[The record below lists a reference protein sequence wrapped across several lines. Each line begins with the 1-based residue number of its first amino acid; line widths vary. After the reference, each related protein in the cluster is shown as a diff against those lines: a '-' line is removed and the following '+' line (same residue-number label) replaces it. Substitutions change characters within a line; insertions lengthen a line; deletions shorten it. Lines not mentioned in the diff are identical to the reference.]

1 MRSMADFVL
10 AACLL
15 ASVPTV
21 GTGAESAQQSA
32 QADSASV
39 QAAAAYDAKDWA
51 KSAQL
56 YEPMVQAHPEIPRLW
71 FRLATSQ
78 QELGQLDQA
87 LQTMEQGLKAG
98 VPPVFAEFSIAT
110 IYAQKG
116 DKEKTFEHLQKA
128 LDAGYNK
135 LEQFDSDAHLVSLRG
150 DPRLAKMRQE
160 VEHNL
165 KPCASTP
172 ENRQFDFWLG
182 EWNVETT
189 QGGVPAGQSKIE
201 LILGDCVIQENWQ
214 SDGNPYSG
222 KSYNIYNTALKRWE
236 QFWVDNSAGN
246 IFFYGG
252 LKDGVMDYW
261 TDEIPQPGGPA
272 LKRHLQ
278 FIKVGPDKVRQ
289 YSQGSTDGGKSW
301 KPEYDFT
308 YSRKK

>member
-21 GTGAESAQQSA
+21 GTGAESAQQSPP
-32 QADSASV
+32 ADSASV
-39 QAAAAYDAKDWA
+39 QAAAAYDAKDWV

-56 YEPMVQAHPEIPRLW
+56 YEPMVKAHPEITA
-71 FRLATSQ
+71 LAVSAGDFTA
-78 QELGQLDQA
+78 GIGTTRPGFADHGA
-87 LQTMEQGLKAG
+87 GMESRRAAG
-98 VPPVFAEFSIAT
+98 VCGVLHRHDLCAE
-110 IYAQKG
+110 G
-116 DKEKTFEHLQKA
+116 DKEMTFEHLQKA
-128 LDAGYNK
+128 PDAGYNK
-135 LEQFDSDAHLVSLRG
+135 LEQFDSDAHLASLRG

-172 ENRQFDFWLG
+172 EDRQCDFCLG
-182 EWNVETT
+182 AWNVQTT

-246 IFFYGG
+246 IFFYG
-252 LKDGVMDYW
+252 D
-261 TDEIPQPGGPA
+261 
-272 LKRHLQ
+272 
-278 FIKVGPDKVRQ
+278 
-289 YSQGSTDGGKSW
+289 
-301 KPEYDFT
+301 
-308 YSRKK
+308 

>member
-10 AACLL
+10 AGCLL
-15 ASVPTV
+15 AAAPSAIIST
-21 GTGAESAQQSA
+21 ELAQQSS
-32 QADSASV
+32 QADSASA

-56 YEPMVQAHPEIPRLW
+56 YAPMVKVHPEIPRLW

-78 QELGQLDQA
+78 QELGQPDQA
-87 LQTMEQGLKAG
+87 LQTMEQGLKVG

-116 DKEKTFEHLQKA
+116 DKEKAFEHLQIA

-135 LEQFDSDAHLVSLRG
+135 LEQFDSDVHLASLRG
-150 DPRLAKMRQE
+150 DPRLAKMRRK

-189 QGGVPAGQSKIE
+189 QGGVPAGQSTIE

-214 SDGNPYSG
+214 SDGNPHSG
-222 KSYNIYNTALKRWE
+222 KRYNIYN
-236 QFWVDNSAGN
+236 
-246 IFFYGG
+246 
-252 LKDGVMDYW
+252 
-261 TDEIPQPGGPA
+261 
-272 LKRHLQ
+272 
-278 FIKVGPDKVRQ
+278 
-289 YSQGSTDGGKSW
+289 
-301 KPEYDFT
+301 
-308 YSRKK
+308 

>member
-1 MRSMADFVL
+1 MSTRRDSTTDKRQKNQYRLAFPEESRGAALGRLGATSNSNNGNPTGDIKMRSMADFVL

-15 ASVPTV
+15 ASVATV
-21 GTGAESAQQSA
+21 GTGAESAQQSS

-135 LEQFDSDAHLVSLRG
+135 LEQFDSDAHLASLRG

-172 ENRQFDFWLG
+172 ENR
-182 EWNVETT
+182 
-189 QGGVPAGQSKIE
+189 
-201 LILGDCVIQENWQ
+201 
-214 SDGNPYSG
+214 
-222 KSYNIYNTALKRWE
+222 
-236 QFWVDNSAGN
+236 
-246 IFFYGG
+246 
-252 LKDGVMDYW
+252 
-261 TDEIPQPGGPA
+261 
-272 LKRHLQ
+272 
-278 FIKVGPDKVRQ
+278 
-289 YSQGSTDGGKSW
+289 
-301 KPEYDFT
+301 
-308 YSRKK
+308 